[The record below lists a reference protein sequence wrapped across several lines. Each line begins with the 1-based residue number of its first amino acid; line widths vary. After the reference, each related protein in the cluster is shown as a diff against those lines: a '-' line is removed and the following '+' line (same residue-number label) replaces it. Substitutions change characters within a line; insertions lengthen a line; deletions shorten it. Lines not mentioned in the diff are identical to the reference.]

1 MSVNNWNDIPEVDKY
16 QFKLRDMSKHE
27 LITLV
32 NQQNAYIEQLQQQN
46 RELQTALRSTYNAR

>member
-1 MSVNNWNDIPEVDKY
+1 MINEVDEY

-32 NQQNAYIEQLQQQN
+32 NQQNEYIEQLQEQN
-46 RELQTALRSTYNAR
+46 RELQNAIRRNCK

>member
-1 MSVNNWNDIPEVDKY
+1 MNDTDEY

-32 NQQNAYIEQLQQQN
+32 NQQNAYIEQLQEQN
-46 RELQTALRSTYNAR
+46 RELQNAIRRNCQ

>member
-1 MSVNNWNDIPEVDKY
+1 MNDTDKY

-32 NQQNAYIEQLQQQN
+32 NQQNAYIEQLQEQN
-46 RELQTALRSTYNAR
+46 RELQNAIRRNCQ

>member
-1 MSVNNWNDIPEVDKY
+1 MLGESDTDKY

-27 LITLV
+27 LVTLV

-46 RELQTALRSTYNAR
+46 RELQTALRSTYSAR